1 MRLRKFITIDNEFIE
16 CRKMDQIIKF
26 YNYTIVWLFFAVVF
40 LISEFIFLD
49 YFEIEFVNSS
59 DDFIFYTALFI
70 TYWIYFL
77 EGNIYHFCI
86 QKLDTM
92 IVFQIQGL

>member
-1 MRLRKFITIDNEFIE
+1 MNLLSAGKWIRLLNFIID
-16 CRKMDQIIKF
+16 
-26 YNYTIVWLFFAVVF
+26 TIVWLFFAVVF